1 VVKTG
6 RLAWLVWVIGVFAYA
21 AAIMQRT
28 SLGVLGQQTSD
39 HFGTSVS
46 IISTFVMVQLATYAI
61 AQTPVGVLVDRYGSR
76 TVMICGSDGAGD
88 SPDDHGLRRRPA
100 PRVRRADPA
109 RPG

>member
-1 VVKTG
+1 MVKTG

-76 TVMICGSDGAGD
+76 TVMICGSAVMPACTARCCACSQPGSA
-88 SPDDHGLRRRPA
+88 RRESRFCPS
-100 PRVRRADPA
+100 
-109 RPG
+109 

>member
-1 VVKTG
+1 MVKTG

-46 IISTFVMVQLATYAI
+46 IISTFVPSVCWGTAT
-61 AQTPVGVLVDRYGSR
+61 GRGR
-76 TVMICGSDGAGD
+76 
-88 SPDDHGLRRRPA
+88 
-100 PRVRRADPA
+100 
-109 RPG
+109 